1 MKKKSLLGIIL
12 TLLCLSFTILSFN
25 YPQQAQGFKNL
36 KVLPKDISKK
46 QLDSTMEYY
55 SISLGVRCGFCHARL
70 ADTTKRGLDFASDKK
85 EEKSRAREMIT
96 MTSFINKGY
105 FDEAHSSKTDTIKT
119 VTCFTCHRG
128 SNEPTDKKLLEQFNT
143 VKAARKK
150 K

>member
-12 TLLCLSFTILSFN
+12 TLLCLSLTILSFN

-46 QLDSTMEYY
+46 QLDSVMDYY
-55 SISLGVRCGFCHARL
+55 TVSLGVRCGFCHARL

-105 FDEAHSSKTDTIKT
+105 FDEVHSSKSDTIRT

-128 SNEPTDKKLLEQFNT
+128 KNDPTNTKLLEQYNS
-143 VKAARKK
+143 VKAERKK